1 MGWKEY
7 GKHRVCT
14 GRTVCSPLAHSR
26 RNGSWDPRLDT
37 ETLLKFTRGT
47 ENLSR
52 HELDEFLSN
61 NYIDDG
67 LGDFNDCNFQLAS
80 GNVHYHSI
88 FYSLKKRKRWTL
100 PERCHHE
107 QLNRL
112 EDRWKYSRNV
122 TFI

>member
-1 MGWKEY
+1 MAWNEY
-7 GKHRVCT
+7 GKHGVCT
-14 GRTVCSPLAHSR
+14 GRTVRSPFAHSR

-67 LGDFNDCNFQLAS
+67 LGDFNDYNFQLAS

-88 FYSLKKRKRWTL
+88 FI
-100 PERCHHE
+100 P
-107 QLNRL
+107 
-112 EDRWKYSRNV
+112 
-122 TFI
+122 